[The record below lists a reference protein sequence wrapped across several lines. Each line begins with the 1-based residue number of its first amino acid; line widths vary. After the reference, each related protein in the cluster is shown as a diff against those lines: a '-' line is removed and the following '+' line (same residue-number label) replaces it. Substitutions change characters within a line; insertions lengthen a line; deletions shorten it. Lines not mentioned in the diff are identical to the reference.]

1 LFIRERCSVRRSS
14 HATERVTSQR
24 SDRRAALFL
33 ATVAVFVLFLTS
45 GSAALSAA
53 DEDYAAI
60 FGDKYAAAERF
71 LRENAWIAGALR
83 LPPEDA
89 RIALAV
95 VFPEVIR
102 FSALED
108 AIQVRG
114 LKVLYVQYGRAYMN
128 FSVGRFQMKPS
139 FVENLESDY
148 NRLLNPEEKSA
159 AAIPAFERGDS
170 AELRNKRVLRLD
182 DTVWQV
188 RYLRMF
194 ILVMEKRYGHVAFS
208 DAEDRLRFYATA
220 YNAGYASGERAL
232 RRAMNDKRFH
242 TELLFPKKTYVYAD
256 VAVFYFRTHPPEA
269 NLQPA
274 LPT

>member
-1 LFIRERCSVRRSS
+1 M
-14 HATERVTSQR
+14 
-24 SDRRAALFL
+24 
-33 ATVAVFVLFLTS
+33 
-45 GSAALSAA
+45 SAA

-60 FGDKYAAAERF
+60 FGEKYAAAERF
-71 LRENAWIAGALR
+71 LRKNAWIAGALR
-83 LPPEDA
+83 LPPEDT

-102 FSALED
+102 YSALED

-148 NRLLNPEEKSA
+148 NRLFNPEEKSA
-159 AAIPAFERGDS
+159 AAIPAFERGDTS
-170 AELRNKRVLRLD
+170 ELRKKRVLRLD

-242 TELLFPKKTYVYAD
+242 TELLFPKKTYAYAD
-256 VAVFYFRTHPPEA
+256 VAVFFFRTHPPKA
-269 NLQPA
+269 NSLRTAFRFRLFSMKSLSSAATFASCSGRPIFASSPA
-274 LPT
+274 S